1 MSADAAARR
10 RVAAVAGHSGDV
22 DTARSMLDDESSVVR
37 STALGALARLDA
49 VEDTELETA
58 LSDPDSGVRRRAV
71 TIVAPRRGDRPPSI
85 VHLLDDPDPVVA
97 ETAAWAC
104 GERDPAEEHAAREL
118 ARVATGHPEHL
129 VREAAVA
136 ALGAI
141 GDPIGLPAVL
151 AALDERATL
160 RRRAVVALA
169 AFDGPEVDAA
179 LHRALE
185 DRDRQVRQIA
195 EDLLA

>member
-1 MSADAAARR
+1 MTADEAQRR
-10 RVAAVAGHSGDV
+10 RSAAIAGHSGDI
-22 DTARSMLDDESSVVR
+22 DTARSLLDDPAPGVR
-37 STALGALARLDA
+37 ATALGALSRLAALGTDEH
-49 VEDTELETA
+49 VTA
-58 LSDPDSGVRRRAV
+58 LDDPAAPVRRRAV
-71 TIVAPRRGDRPPSI
+71 ALAARIPGDHPPSI
-85 VHLLDDPDPVVA
+85 VTALGDDDPVVA

-104 GERDPAEEHAAREL
+104 GERTPPEPGAAEALTSL
-118 ARVATGHPEHL
+118 ATSHPEHL

-169 AFDGPEVDAA
+169 AFDGPEVDDA
-179 LHRALE
+179 LRRALD
-185 DRDRQVRQIA
+185 DRDRQVRQTA